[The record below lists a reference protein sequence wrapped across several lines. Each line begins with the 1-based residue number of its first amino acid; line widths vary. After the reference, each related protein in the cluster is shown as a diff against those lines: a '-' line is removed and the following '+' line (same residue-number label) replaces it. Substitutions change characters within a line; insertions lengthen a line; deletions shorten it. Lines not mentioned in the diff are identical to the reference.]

1 MGTGGGGGG
10 GAGAGGR
17 KRVPV
22 SSEVGA
28 LAGTAPSWE
37 ELAAL
42 LERRK
47 VETGWVDERADPE
60 GGAETQPHSLRR
72 TFGKLA
78 PGEEPRV
85 KLYRDHAAWCP
96 YSQKVWLFCEAK
108 QIPYVLEK
116 INMRCYGPKPP
127 SYTAKV
133 PSGLLPAVEVDGELI
148 TESDRIMFV
157 LEAEFPDRP
166 MLPPRDSP
174 QATDAA
180 RLLQLERRLFGAW
193 LNWLTSGWGHAQ
205 GKAAF
210 EDVLGEVERRLK
222 ASGGP
227 FFLPGAAPS
236 LVDCSFA
243 PFLERMNASLFY
255 YKGYRVRG
263 AEGGRG
269 GRYPHVERWFE
280 AMEATPWY
288 FGTKS
293 DFYTHAHDLPPQ
305 LGGCASAPGSEPFAA
320 AIDGTDGVSWSLP
333 LAPLAESPE
342 AGWVDGGDKD
352 LVEAANRVLA
362 NRGPIARFSARANG
376 PGGTQRYG
384 ARLSDPTAKADA
396 SFSNADG
403 THETIADAMLRRT
416 VHALLDRPAAER
428 MQAAHAL
435 DPDTAASAANAAA
448 YLRDR
453 VGVPRDMKYP
463 PARQLRAHLNHTID
477 GL

>member
-1 MGTGGGGGG
+1 MGEAMGGQKG
-10 GAGAGGR
+10 
-17 KRVPV
+17 KRRAPL
-22 SSEVGA
+22 STAVGP
-28 LAGTAPSWE
+28 LADTAPSWE
-37 ELAAL
+37 ELQAM

-47 VETGWVDERADPE
+47 AETGWTDERADPE
-60 GGAETQPHSLRR
+60 AGPETQPHSLRR

-78 PGEEPRV
+78 PGQEPRV

-116 INMRCYGPKPP
+116 INMRCYGPKPA

-133 PSGLLPAVEVDGELI
+133 PSGLLPAVELDGELI

-166 MLPPRDSP
+166 MLPPRESSE
-174 QATDAA
+174 ARDAA

-193 LNWLTSGWGHAQ
+193 LQWLTSGWGHAQ
-205 GKAAF
+205 GKAAY
-210 EDVLGEVERRLK
+210 EDVIGEVERRLK
-222 ASGGP
+222 ASGPGP
-227 FFLPGAAPS
+227 FFLPGDSPS

-255 YKGYRVRG
+255 YKGFRLRG
-263 AEGGRG
+263 PEAGRG
-269 GRYPHVERWFE
+269 GKYPHLERWFE

-305 LGGCASAPGSEPFAA
+305 LGGCAPAPGSEPCAA
-320 AIDGTDGVSWSLP
+320 AIDGTDGVSWTLP
-333 LAPLAESPE
+333 LPPLSSSPE

-352 LVEAANRVLA
+352 PVEAAHRVLA
-362 NRGPIARFSARANG
+362 NHGPIARFSARANG

-384 ARLSDPTAKADA
+384 ARLSDPTAKADPT
-396 SFSNADG
+396 FSNSDG
-403 THETIADAMLRRT
+403 THEEIADGMLRRT
-416 VHALLDRPAAER
+416 VHALLDREGAEA
-428 MQAAHAL
+428 MQAQHAL
-435 DPDTAASAANAAA
+435 DPATAASAASAAA

-463 PARQLRAHLNHTID
+463 AARQLRAHLNHTIE